1 MNALRTF
8 WLVPCVV
15 VMTAA
20 PALCQSASTPPQRYM
35 TGALGASFNAQT
47 AAAFAIEL
55 GESLNRRVQAYTA
68 FTFFDDLMST
78 GARDNLAALGP
89 AISRAT
95 GAEWQLHGRDRGLAF
110 SGGAK
115 YLISEGSS
123 VRPYIG
129 GGPGG
134 LNIRRSISERTLG
147 DVTDAV
153 VLAFGA
159 PDGMID
165 PAKVST
171 FKPMAE
177 VLAGVGITTGRTY
190 VDIGYRFRKVFRST
204 ESFNF
209 SQLSVG
215 VGMRF

>member
-1 MNALRTF
+1 M
-8 WLVPCVV
+8 
-15 VMTAA
+15 
-20 PALCQSASTPPQRYM
+20 
-35 TGALGASFNAQT
+35 
-47 AAAFAIEL
+47 
-55 GESLNRRVQAYTA
+55 
-68 FTFFDDLMST
+68 
-78 GARDNLAALGP
+78 
-89 AISRAT
+89 
-95 GAEWQLHGRDRGLAF
+95 
-110 SGGAK
+110 
-115 YLISEGSS
+115 
-123 VRPYIG
+123 
-129 GGPGG
+129 